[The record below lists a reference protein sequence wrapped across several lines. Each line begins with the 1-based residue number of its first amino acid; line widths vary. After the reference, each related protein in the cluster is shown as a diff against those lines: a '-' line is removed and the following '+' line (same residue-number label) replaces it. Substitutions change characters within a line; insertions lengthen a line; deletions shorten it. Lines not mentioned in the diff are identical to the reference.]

1 MMTLMSL
8 SGAAW
13 FFLAETHYLCCCSC
27 FSVSVSLSLS
37 LSLSLYIYIYIHI
50 HTYMFGCSDGDMILM
65 VFGIEE
71 ANALCH
77 L

>member
-1 MMTLMSL
+1 
-8 SGAAW
+8 
-13 FFLAETHYLCCCSC
+13 
-27 FSVSVSLSLS
+27 
-37 LSLSLYIYIYIHI
+37 
-50 HTYMFGCSDGDMILM
+50 MFGCSDGDMILM